1 MCCHAGAKSLVGAV
15 GELLVKGP
23 VRGFPRLQR
32 GSKLLGMGHIYIYI
46 CIYIYTTSY
55 KDGTNKRTLLCHVT
69 QTLAKNER
77 NSCHC
82 PVCDLERGPH

>member
-32 GSKLLGMGHIYIYI
+32 GSKLLGMGHIYIYMYI
-46 CIYIYTTSY
+46 YIYIYTY
-55 KDGTNKRTLLCHVT
+55 YFLQRWHK
-69 QTLAKNER
+69 QKNPFMPCYS
-77 NSCHC
+77 NI
-82 PVCDLERGPH
+82 GQK